1 MSAERGV
8 TIAFQ
13 TPQHR
18 PLGSDAAARR
28 RVLQR
33 GEQFADA
40 RVVLAA
46 FNGES
51 ALAGARDKMIDR
63 QQLGDAVGKAEP
75 AQSGGGQDDGIV
87 LADVQLVEARVQVA
101 AEHLD
106 A

>member
-1 MSAERGV
+1 M
-8 TIAFQ
+8 
-13 TPQHR
+13 
-18 PLGSDAAARR
+18 
-28 RVLQR
+28 LQR
-33 GEQFADA
+33 GQQLADA

-51 ALAGARDKMIDR
+51 ALAGAGDKMIDR
-63 QQLGDAVGKAEP
+63 QQPGDAVGKAEP
-75 AQSGGGQDDGIV
+75 AQSGGRQDDGIV